1 MKKLIPQIITSIVI
15 VTLVIGTSCNKL
27 KPDFAVD
34 FFSKTPYI
42 KLKDTKA
49 LGYGQLGTAQPL
61 AINIDSI
68 ISANGGGG
76 LKLKKFTLKEAHLD
90 VVSDTITSLDAMQS
104 FAGMVVNNTDTSKIV
119 YKTPM
124 PQNGANYVRLDIS
137 NDDLV
142 AKVNKT
148 STIFAAY
155 GNMNND
161 LVRDVTLSV
170 RVRYSATLGY

>member
-1 MKKLIPQIITSIVI
+1 MVI
-15 VTLVIGTSCNKL
+15 GFLVLGTSCNKL

-34 FFSKTPYI
+34 FFSKTLYI
-42 KLKDTKA
+42 KLKATKA

-61 AINIDSI
+61 SINIDSI

-90 VVSDTITSLDAMQS
+90 VVSDTFTSMDALQS
-104 FAGMVVNNTDTSKIV
+104 FAGMVVNNGDTSKIV

-148 STIFAAY
+148 STVFAAY
-155 GNMNND
+155 GNMNKD

-170 RVRYSATLGY
+170 RVRYSATLGF